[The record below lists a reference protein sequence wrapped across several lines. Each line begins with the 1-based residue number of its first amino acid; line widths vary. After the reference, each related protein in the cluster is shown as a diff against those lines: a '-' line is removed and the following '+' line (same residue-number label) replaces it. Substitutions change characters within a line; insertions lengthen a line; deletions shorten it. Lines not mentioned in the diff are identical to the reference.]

1 MIATQG
7 AISQN
12 IDLKAIDSP
21 AGAIAVV
28 ESAKNIIVIDF
39 DETLF
44 LRNSTEAYLDTIQPR
59 PLGAILLFALKLVR
73 PWRWLPAHLRAD
85 DLSKDWIFVL
95 SATLL
100 FPWTPIVWK
109 YKAKKLA
116 QTYWNQPLIEA
127 IARNPEA
134 RVIVATLGF
143 SWIVNPL
150 LKHLPEEVKP
160 KVEVPSIAC
169 GLFSGASN
177 RATGKLEMVRETV
190 GDASLSK
197 AIVVTDSAT
206 DMPLLCAVET
216 PCLVQWPEAKYIPA
230 MAEFSRAIASLRSK
244 FKKKNV

>member
-1 MIATQG
+1 MIATQDFINQDI
-7 AISQN
+7 AS
-12 IDLKAIDSP
+12 KAINSP
-21 AGAIAVV
+21 AGVIAAVQ
-28 ESAKNIIVIDF
+28 SAQNIIVIDF

-73 PWRWLPAHLRAD
+73 PWRWLPKHLRAD
-85 DLSKDWIFVL
+85 ELSKDWIFVL

-100 FPWTPIVWK
+100 FPWTPLVWQ

-116 QTYWNQPLIEA
+116 QAYWNQPLIEA
-127 IARNPEA
+127 IARNPDA

-150 LKHLPEEVKP
+150 LKHLPEEVKS

-206 DMPLLCAVET
+206 DMPLLGAVET
-216 PCLVQWPEAKYIPA
+216 PCLVQWPEAKYVPA
-230 MAEFSRAIASLRSK
+230 MAEYSKAIAALKNRLRK
-244 FKKKNV
+244 